1 MRFGFGALVF
11 SHGEQRSALK
21 QMPKTKQ
28 QQQQFTHTHKTGAVK
43 VIYGS
48 LTWNCKCRTVAK
60 EDPHDDAFDR
70 KDNG

>member
-28 QQQQFTHTHKTGAVK
+28 QQQQFTHTHTQ
-43 VIYGS
+43 
-48 LTWNCKCRTVAK
+48 
-60 EDPHDDAFDR
+60 DR
-70 KDNG
+70 SRKGNLWIFNLEL